1 MVDYDF
7 WKLGTYL
14 KSQKLFTKIFNT
26 EVPYAHI
33 LLMLP
38 KSGIPTWECLF
49 TNWENWEGKR
59 WRNHLSATAPI
70 AVLCNGF
77 KNWRPLMK
85 PKKRSKRSLL
95 GLSYNTCQGKRLDTM
110 SCQQDIEKKKMK

>member
-1 MVDYDF
+1 MLDYDF

-38 KSGIPTWECLF
+38 KSRIPILESAYLLTEKI
-49 TNWENWEGKR
+49 ERGKGDE
-59 WRNHLSATAPI
+59 TI
-70 AVLCNGF
+70 CQ
-77 KNWRPLMK
+77 PL
-85 PKKRSKRSLL
+85 L
-95 GLSYNTCQGKRLDTM
+95 
-110 SCQQDIEKKKMK
+110 